1 MGRKPRSSERSSHV
15 PWLFRGEECG
25 GTLRVSFSS
34 TKERSPSG
42 NGRFVNLMA
51 DVPTIGPRLPVA
63 TYRLQLN
70 RAFPFKAAT
79 EIVPYLRALGVT
91 DCYTSSYLKA
101 VPGSL
106 HGYDVVDP
114 TVLNPE
120 LGTEADYRE
129 FIRTLQAH
137 DMGHILDVVPNHMGI
152 GQSANAWWL
161 DVLENGPSSRFAD
174 LFDIDWHPVKRELE
188 DKVLLPILG
197 DLYGT
202 VLENQEITLAYEE
215 GGFIIRY
222 FDHRLPVAPK
232 PSVMILSHRLD
243 DLIAQAGAASPQVQ
257 ELQSIITA
265 LRNLPSRAETD
276 PERVEERYREK
287 DIIRHRLATVVLAS
301 PAVMN
306 FLDENVRL
314 FNGTRGDPRSFDLL
328 DALLNDQAYRLAYW
342 RVAAEEINYRRFF
355 DINELAA
362 IRMED
367 EDVMKAS
374 HALIFQLLKEG
385 CVTGLRIDHVDGLSD
400 PDRYLRHWQ
409 VWAQRELQRPLFLL
423 VEKILGKDEPLP
435 ETWPVFGTT
444 GYDFLNLVNGLFV
457 DASHERPLND
467 LYAGF
472 IGRRISFEELVYE
485 SKILIMHASMGSEIN
500 VLGHQLNRLSE
511 RDRRS
516 RDFTLNSLTNA
527 IREIIACFPVYRT
540 YVTDGPEPL
549 LDRDRAYI
557 DLAVS
562 RAKRKNPALSGL
574 VFDFVRSLLLK
585 GWDERT
591 QPDRGDQL
599 RFVMKFQQMTSPV
612 TAKGIEDTAFYM
624 YNRLASLNE
633 VGGDPR
639 LFGVP
644 LVTFHRRMRERQA
657 YWPSSLSA
665 TSTHDTKRSEDGRVR
680 INVLSEIPQE
690 WKARVTRWAKLNKR
704 HKADVEGQLVPDRN
718 EEYLLYQ
725 TLLGMWP
732 FGPLDDAQYR
742 ALCDRIQ
749 EYMGKALKEAKVH
762 TSWVNPDQAYEGTV
776 RQFVESILNRVKPN
790 PFLDDFLPFQERM
803 AHAGMWNALS
813 QVLLKIT
820 APGVPD
826 FYQGTELWDF
836 SVVDPD
842 NRRPVDYTI
851 RASLLAEL
859 QRACAE
865 CGSDLRPLAHTL
877 LDHRADGRIKL
888 YTTMIAL
895 TYRRSN
901 SALFQN
907 GAYIPLE
914 SHGPKKDHVCAFARL
929 HGELSAV
936 TVVPRLVASL
946 TVDPKRPPMGSD
958 IWGDTW
964 VLVPSWRQG
973 SPYRHLLTG
982 KTLRSRTMEERQV
995 LPVAEVLGEFPVAL
1009 LERLT

>member
-1 MGRKPRSSERSSHV
+1 
-15 PWLFRGEECG
+15 
-25 GTLRVSFSS
+25 
-34 TKERSPSG
+34 
-42 NGRFVNLMA
+42 MA
-51 DVPTIGPRLPVA
+51 DTTAIRSRVPVA
-63 TYRLQLN
+63 TYRLQFN

-79 EIVPYLRALGVT
+79 RIIPYLHALGIT
-91 DCYTSSYLKA
+91 DCYASSYLKA
-101 VPGSL
+101 VPGST

-120 LGTEADYRE
+120 LGTEEEYRA

-152 GQSANAWWL
+152 AQSANAWWQ
-161 DVLENGPSSRFAD
+161 DVLENGPSSRFAN
-174 LFDIDWHPVKRELE
+174 LFDIDWYPVKRELA

-197 DLYGT
+197 DLYGA
-202 VLENQEITLAYEE
+202 VLENQEITLVYETDR
-215 GGFIIRY
+215 FFIRY

-243 DLIAQAGAASPQVQ
+243 ELLAETGSTSPQVQ

-265 LRNLPSRAETD
+265 LRNLPSRTETD
-276 PERVEERYREK
+276 PQRVEERYREK
-287 DIIRHRLATVVLAS
+287 DIIRHRLAALVRDS
-301 PAVMN
+301 PTITN
-306 FLDENVRL
+306 FLDDNVRL
-314 FNGTRGDPRSFDLL
+314 FNGTKGDPRSFDLL

-342 RVAAEEINYRRFF
+342 RAAAEEINYRRFF

-367 EDVMKAS
+367 EEVMNAS
-374 HALIFQLLKEG
+374 HALIFQLVKEG

-400 PDRYLRHWQ
+400 PGRYLRHWQ
-409 VWAQRELQRPLFLL
+409 AWAQRELQRPLFLL

-435 ETWPVFGTT
+435 ETWPVSGTT

-457 DASHERPLND
+457 HTAHERTMDD
-467 LYAGF
+467 LYARF
-472 IGRRISFEELVYE
+472 VGRRSSFEELVYE
-485 SKILIMHASMGSEIN
+485 SKKLIMHASMASEIN
-500 VLGHQLNRLSE
+500 VLGHQLNLLSE

-557 DLAVS
+557 RLAVA

-585 GWDERT
+585 EWDERT
-591 QPDRGDQL
+591 QPDRRDQL

-639 LFGVP
+639 QFGVP
-644 LVTFHRRMRERQA
+644 LAAFHKRMRERQA
-657 YWPSSLSA
+657 YWSSSLSA
-665 TSTHDTKRSEDGRVR
+665 TSTHDTKRSEDGRAR

-690 WKARVTRWAKLNKR
+690 WKAHVTRWAKLNKK

-725 TLLGMWP
+725 TLVGMWP

-742 ALCDRIQ
+742 VLCDRIQ
-749 EYMGKALKEAKVH
+749 GYMSKALKEAKVH
-762 TSWVNPDQAYEGTV
+762 TSWINPDQAYEEAV
-776 RQFVESILNRVKPN
+776 RQFVESILDRAKAN
-790 PFLDDFLPFQERM
+790 PFLDDFLQFHDQI

-813 QVLLKIT
+813 QVVLKIT
-820 APGVPD
+820 APGIPD

-836 SVVDPD
+836 SLVDPD
-842 NRRPVDYTI
+842 NRRPVDYET
-851 RASLLAEL
+851 RASMLGDLR
-859 QRACAE
+859 RALTE
-865 CGSDLRPLAHTL
+865 CGPGRLRLVDTL
-877 LDHRADGRIKL
+877 LDQRADGRIKL
-888 YTTMIAL
+888 FTTMTAL
-895 TYRRSN
+895 NFRRAN
-901 SALFQN
+901 RELFQN
-907 GAYIPLE
+907 GEYIPLE

-936 TVVPRLVASL
+936 TVVPRLVVSL
-946 TVDPKRPPMGSD
+946 TGDPKKAPVGTAAWSD
-958 IWGDTW
+958 TC
-964 VLVPSWRQG
+964 VEVPSWRPG
-973 SPYRHLLTG
+973 SPYRNLFTG
-982 KTLRSRTMEERQV
+982 EILASQTVGERQTLSLADV
-995 LPVAEVLGEFPVAL
+995 LRGCPVAL